1 MVEESLYQSM
11 DKLVARTTSPF
22 RRYLFDEIPW
32 KTRMV
37 GIVGPRGVGKSTLLL
52 QRIREQR
59 GNGKYLYVSAD
70 NLYFV
75 NHTLVDLANEFVKEN
90 GTHLFID
97 EVHKYPR
104 WSRELKN
111 IYDEQPDL
119 HIVFTGSSVLDIL
132 QGEADLSR
140 RALMHTMQGL
150 SFREY
155 LELNHGIVS
164 RAYTLEEIVQGKARV
179 DGVQHPLPL
188 FRKYL
193 EEGYYPFSDEEGFY
207 ERLQQMIALTLDV
220 DIPQYANLRASTAA
234 KLKLLLTI
242 IAQIAPYKPNMTD
255 LAAEVGVSKNNIQD
269 YLTLLERAGL
279 IAQLHD
285 DVGGMRLLGK
295 VMKVYLDNPTL
306 MHALSEE
313 SPNIGNVRETF
324 FYNQMRVRQDV
335 TASKESDFCVG
346 KYTFEVGGRKKGKK
360 QIENIADAFI
370 VKDNIEYAH
379 ENTIPLWMFGLNY

>member
-1 MVEESLYQSM
+1 
-11 DKLVARTTSPF
+11 
-22 RRYLFDEIPW
+22 
-32 KTRMV
+32 MV
-37 GIVGPRGVGKSTLLL
+37 GVVGPRGVGKSTLLL

-370 VKDNIEYAH
+370 VKDDIEYAH